1 MKLSV
6 ICIRVAAEQTL
17 EAYWH
22 PEQAIT
28 MAALNKNYEL

>member
-6 ICIRVAAEQTL
+6 ICIRTAAEQTL
-17 EAYWH
+17 EAFGR
-22 PEQAIT
+22 PEQTIT